1 MSYRKAPSC
10 PPEGDQPLLHPEI
23 MVTEVA
29 GATPGLQ
36 SISISASSLD
46 PTQSTWGVT
55 PHFLVEAVDLLK
67 DVASM

>member
-1 MSYRKAPSC
+1 MSSSHPS
-10 PPEGDQPLLHPEI
+10 EGDQSLLHPET
-23 MVTEVA
+23 MVTGVA

-36 SISISASSLD
+36 GISISASFLD

-55 PHFLVEAVDLLK
+55 PHFLGKAVDVLK

>member
-1 MSYRKAPSC
+1 MSSRKAPSC
-10 PPEGDQPLLHPEI
+10 PLEGDECLHPET

-36 SISISASSLD
+36 SISIPASSLD

-55 PHFLVEAVDLLK
+55 PHFLVEAIDLLK